1 MSGKLD
7 KSLEDVINEGNKSQA
22 TRKRGRGGGRGGRRR
37 GSFRGRGR
45 GGDFFGPRRFGGG
58 YGGFGT
64 QRFGFVPRFQP
75 YRLSNS
81 RSRGRGRGRGRG
93 RRGRGRGRRN
103 TKPTVS
109 VEDLDAELDNYN
121 AYKGNPDEME
131 AAKAAGQPVLN
142 GQPEDENE

>member
-7 KSLEDVINEGNKSQA
+7 KSLEDVINEGNKSQGN
-22 TRKRGRGGGRGGRRR
+22 RKRARGGRGGRRR
-37 GSFRGRGR
+37 GSFRGRGH
-45 GGDFFGPRRFGGG
+45 DFFGPRRFGGA

-64 QRFGFVPRFQP
+64 QRFGFVQRFQP
-75 YRLSNS
+75 YRLGNN
-81 RSRGRGRGRGRG
+81 RSRGRGRGRG

-103 TKPTVS
+103 AKPTVS

-142 GQPEDENE
+142 GQPEEAENE